1 MMVPAARQT
10 ILIVDDEPLV
20 LQTMEMLLA
29 FDGHHVEAAS
39 NGESALEKFA
49 IQDFDIV
56 FTDQRMPN
64 MSGEALAIAIK
75 KRSPQ
80 QIIVMVSGNAEPVVQ
95 KTGEQEF
102 IDFTLQKPFLLH
114 ELREIVQK
122 ATLKKAVKV
131 PEFSFEC

>member
-1 MMVPAARQT
+1 MIVPAAMKS

-20 LQTMEMLLA
+20 LQTMGMLLS

-56 FTDQRMPN
+56 FIDQRMPN

-75 KRSPQ
+75 KLSH
-80 QIIVMVSGNAEPVVQ
+80 QIVVMVSGNAEPVVQ
-95 KTGEQEF
+95 KTGEQAF

>member
-56 FTDQRMPN
+56 FADQRMPN

-75 KRSPQ
+75 KLSPH
-80 QIIVMVSGNAEPVVQ
+80 QIVVMVSGNAEPVVQ

-122 ATLKKAVKV
+122 VTLKKAVKV

>member
-1 MMVPAARQT
+1 MMVPAAMKS

-20 LQTMEMLLA
+20 LETMEMLLA
-29 FDGHHVEAAS
+29 FDGHRVETAS

-56 FTDQRMPN
+56 FTDQRMPK

-95 KTGEQEF
+95 RKGEPAF

-122 ATLKKAVKV
+122 ASLKKAVKV

>member
-1 MMVPAARQT
+1 MVPAAMKS

-20 LQTMEMLLA
+20 LETMEMLLA
-29 FDGHHVEAAS
+29 FDGHRVETAS

-56 FTDQRMPN
+56 FTDQRMPK
-64 MSGEALAIAIK
+64 MSGEALAMAIK

-95 KTGEQEF
+95 RKGEQAF

-122 ATLKKAVKV
+122 ASLKKAAKV
-131 PEFSFEC
+131 PEFSLEC

>member
-1 MMVPAARQT
+1 MIVPAAMKS

-20 LQTMEMLLA
+20 LQTMKMLLA

-80 QIIVMVSGNAEPVVQ
+80 QIVVMVSGNAEPVVQ
-95 KTGEQEF
+95 KKGEQSF

>member
-1 MMVPAARQT
+1 MIVPAAMKS

-20 LQTMEMLLA
+20 LQTMGMLLA
-29 FDGHHVEAAS
+29 FDGHHVGAAS

-56 FTDQRMPN
+56 FIDQRMPN

-75 KRSPQ
+75 KLSPH
-80 QIIVMVSGNAEPVVQ
+80 QIVVMVSGNAEPVVQ

-122 ATLKKAVKV
+122 ATLKKSRESSRVQ
-131 PEFSFEC
+131 F

>member
-1 MMVPAARQT
+1 MVSAAMKS

-20 LQTMEMLLA
+20 LQTIEMLLA
-29 FDGHHVEAAS
+29 FDGHRVEAAG

-49 IQDFDIV
+49 IQDFGIV

-64 MSGEALAIAIK
+64 MSGEDLAIAIK
-75 KRSPQ
+75 KLSPQ
-80 QIIVMVSGNAEPVVQ
+80 QIVVMVSGNAELLVQ
-95 KTGEQEF
+95 KKGEQAF

-122 ATLKKAVKV
+122 GTLKKAVKV

>member
-1 MMVPAARQT
+1 MIVPAAMKS

-29 FDGHHVEAAS
+29 LDGHRVEAAS

-56 FTDQRMPN
+56 FTDQRMPK

-75 KRSPQ
+75 KLSPQ
-80 QIIVMVSGNAEPVVQ
+80 QIVVMVSGNPEPVVQ
-95 KTGEQEF
+95 KKGEQAL

-131 PEFSFEC
+131 PAFSFEC

>member
-1 MMVPAARQT
+1 MMVPAAMKS

-20 LQTMEMLLA
+20 LETMEMLLA
-29 FDGHHVEAAS
+29 FDGHRVETAS

-56 FTDQRMPN
+56 FTDQRMPK

-75 KRSPQ
+75 KRSAQ

-95 KTGEQEF
+95 RKGEQAF

-122 ATLKKAVKV
+122 ASLKKAGKV
-131 PEFSFEC
+131 PEFSLEC

>member
-1 MMVPAARQT
+1 MIVPAAMKS

-20 LQTMEMLLA
+20 LQTMGMLLA

-56 FTDQRMPN
+56 FADQRMPN

-75 KRSPQ
+75 KLSPH
-80 QIIVMVSGNAEPVVQ
+80 QIVVMVSGNAEPVVQ
-95 KTGEQEF
+95 KTGEQAF
-102 IDFTLQKPFLLH
+102 IDFTLLKPFLLH